1 MSNLF
6 RQYVESKPVRASLS
20 FGHNYNIIVAGV
32 DYEERKGKEAAI
44 RANTFITLQQVD
56 PITREVKAK
65 FEGSFWDLD
74 PTSDFVLLN
83 YDDQFTT
90 MVFLVDALGGDLEQF
105 VGDFIDAT
113 GIEDGVI
120 TKQHLST
127 KKGAKVI
134 QDALRDAFKTA
145 IDGKTGD
152 ASPLLQCKMT
162 SNKKGFLEFG
172 KETNWILPMDSDQD
186 LPVVTV
192 KEKEIFDAAQNET
205 RPTQAEPDRVG
216 SAPEPGEKRVS
227 APTFDS
233 I

>member
-6 RQYVESKPVRASLS
+6 RQYIESKPVRASLV
-20 FGHNYNIIVAGV
+20 FGHNYNIIVASV

-44 RANTFITLQQVD
+44 RANTFITLHQVD
-56 PITREVKAK
+56 PITREVKAR

-74 PTSDFVLLN
+74 PASDFVMLN
-83 YDDQFTT
+83 YDDQFST
-90 MVFLVDALGGDLEQF
+90 MVCLVDAVGGDLEQF
-105 VGDFIDAT
+105 VSDFIDAA

-120 TKQHLST
+120 TRQHLST

-145 IDGKTGD
+145 LEGKIGD
-152 ASPLLQCKMT
+152 ACPLLQCKMV

-172 KETNWILPMDSDQD
+172 KEANWIIPMNSDLKLPA
-186 LPVVTV
+186 VTA
-192 KEKEIFDAAQNET
+192 KEKEVYEAAQNEPK
-205 RPTQAEPDRVG
+205 PTQAEPDKVG
-216 SAPEPGEKRVS
+216 EAPGEKKVS
-227 APTFDS
+227 SPAFDS